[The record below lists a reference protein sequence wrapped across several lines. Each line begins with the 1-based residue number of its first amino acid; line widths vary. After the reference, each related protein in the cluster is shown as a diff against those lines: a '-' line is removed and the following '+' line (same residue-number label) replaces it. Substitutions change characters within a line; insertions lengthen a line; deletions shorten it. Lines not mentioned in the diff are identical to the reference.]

1 VSITNPSINKLV
13 SQIYPGSASIP
24 AGNGD
29 PQPSPA
35 TQANEPES
43 EGATS
48 TTQQIA
54 ELAKQG
60 ISDVVGYE
68 SPEFSK
74 RYGSIL
80 DYPLNLASTKQ
91 DYIKFDII
99 EYRPRTVSEKNKFTF
114 NKRYG
119 TISSKDILTSIVLPI
134 QPNAADLNAV
144 SWNPDV
150 ISAVELGLTGV
161 SASAI
166 SGTPPT
172 DIATGIINQIKSL
185 GGEFNSDAEAAL
197 RMFISRKAANV
208 TGNADK
214 FMSRILGSIINPNL
228 ELIFNAPKMRP
239 FQFNF
244 QLTPRSAREG
254 TRVKNI
260 IRVLKEAS
268 AVRRGIGD
276 LFLKAPHVFQL
287 SYWTY
292 QSGRYILHPAMN
304 KFKICAL
311 RNINVDYTPM
321 GTYSTYADG
330 TMTAYNMGLEF
341 SEIEPVY
348 ADDYLV
354 DKELGIVGY

>member
-1 VSITNPSINKLV
+1 VSIQNPSINKLV
-13 SQIYPGSASIP
+13 SQIYSGSASTQ

-29 PQPSPA
+29 PQPTPA
-35 TQANEPES
+35 TPANEPES

-60 ISDVVGYE
+60 ISDVAGYE

-99 EYRPRTVSEKNKFTF
+99 EYRPRTVSEKNNFTF

-119 TISSKDILTSIVLPI
+119 TISRKDILTSIVLPI
-134 QPNAADLNAV
+134 QPNATDSNTV

-150 ISAVELGLTGV
+150 ISSVELGLTGV

-166 SGTPPT
+166 SGTSPN
-172 DIATGIINQIKSL
+172 DIATGIINQIKGL

-197 RMFISRKAANV
+197 RMFISRKAVNA
-208 TGNADK
+208 TGDADK
-214 FMSRILGSIINPNL
+214 FMSRILGSIINPNM
-228 ELIFNAPKMRP
+228 ELIFNAPQMRP

-244 QLTPRSAREG
+244 QLTPRSSREG

-260 IRVLKEAS
+260 IRVFKEAS
-268 AVRRGIGD
+268 AIRRGIGD

-292 QSGRYILHPAMN
+292 QSGRYITHPAMN

-321 GTYSTYADG
+321 NTYSTYMDG
-330 TMTAYNMGLEF
+330 TMTAYTISIEF

-348 ADDYLV
+348 ADDYLI
-354 DKELGIVGY
+354 DNDLGIVGY